1 MWAVP
6 YHSESPPQWG
16 WVGLAA
22 IGLIPDRSHLAA
34 QVGSP
39 SCVVRDL
46 DAISHHRGRQWA
58 TSTTSRTNRESL
70 ASKGLRPASTKTTS
84 NRWPG
89 SWPGPG
95 HPRRPCPVKT
105 SAPPWTAHPN
115 TTGEVGH
122 GVGRAWGLAM
132 NVNDYLEVRD
142 LFSTKWDPAVL
153 AALGNGPCRYLCL
166 VRQARRHIHT
176 EIPDKTVTRSL
187 DRLQELGYVKATEMP
202 DGERTV
208 SVYEL
213 TREGRLALAAY
224 RAILTAY
231 EQARPPHGRVI
242 PLRR

>member
-1 MWAVP
+1 
-6 YHSESPPQWG
+6 
-16 WVGLAA
+16 
-22 IGLIPDRSHLAA
+22 
-34 QVGSP
+34 
-39 SCVVRDL
+39 
-46 DAISHHRGRQWA
+46 
-58 TSTTSRTNRESL
+58 
-70 ASKGLRPASTKTTS
+70 
-84 NRWPG
+84 
-89 SWPGPG
+89 
-95 HPRRPCPVKT
+95 
-105 SAPPWTAHPN
+105 
-115 TTGEVGH
+115 
-122 GVGRAWGLAM
+122 M

-187 DRLQELGYVKATEMP
+187 DRLQELGYVKDTELP

-231 EQARPPHGRVI
+231 EQTRPPHGRVI